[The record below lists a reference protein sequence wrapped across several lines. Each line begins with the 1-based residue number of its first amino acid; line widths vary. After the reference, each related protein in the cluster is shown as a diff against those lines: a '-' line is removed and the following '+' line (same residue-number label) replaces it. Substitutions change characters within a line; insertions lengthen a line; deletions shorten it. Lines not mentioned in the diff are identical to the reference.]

1 MYVPDPRV
9 SFVMV
14 FSEAEFQLWKLTPD
28 FPTLYPY
35 ESSGTDFSGEK
46 EDVKKAEDERKKQD
60 VLNAFDVKDT
70 PTSLPDLDIP
80 VNTPLQTATQRAF
93 EIFRRITLQQ
103 VLRQTRFE
111 DGIGNGNENGLGQD
125 HTGDKIKDAA
135 RDSITTEG
143 DTNANNPVGEES
155 ASAADLPPLSMADLN
170 PGGKAVS
177 EPSAYPKSKVV
188 RRFIFKRLVNETR
201 RSRRVEREIK

>member
-35 ESSGTDFSGEK
+35 ESSGTDFSGER
-46 EDVKKAEDERKKQD
+46 EDLKKAEDERKKQD
-60 VLNAFDVKDT
+60 VLKAFDVKDT
-70 PTSLPDLDIP
+70 STSLADLDIP

-103 VLRQTRFE
+103 VLRQTGFE

-155 ASAADLPPLSMADLN
+155 ASAADLPLCQWQ
-170 PGGKAVS
+170 V
-177 EPSAYPKSKVV
+177 
-188 RRFIFKRLVNETR
+188 
-201 RSRRVEREIK
+201 